1 MATRGGRRQPKRP
14 RTRKKPAARK
24 PVRRK
29 PRKRAAAAAR
39 PGRGTRKTARGAAP
53 ADAPKSAQP
62 GPSDSASAASAP
74 AKTPAAASSDGN
86 AVGPNGLRVR
96 MFRVGF
102 GDFFLLSVQTA
113 AGLKHILIDCG
124 VHAGDIGSI
133 KEAVAQM
140 ADDTGRNLALVIMTH
155 RHADHISGFATCK
168 DVFGQFTVEQVWM
181 SWFEDPGDKQTAA
194 FQASLAGVAQQLAQ
208 ALAARKNPDGDEL
221 RYMAENITGPGLAF
235 GKGNAN
241 DVALAVLHGGF
252 KNKPPIAYYKA
263 GDTPTLPQDLAA
275 AGLTAQ
281 ILGPPHDL
289 ALVAQMN
296 GKNEQYLAAND
307 PSVSRRIHPF
317 EGVFRI
323 RGTAY
328 PKAAFR
334 YEHRETVERS
344 VTEAQPDVLA
354 AKARQADNTLNNQ
367 SLVVLFTFR
376 RKHLLF
382 VGDAQWG
389 NWENFLYGG
398 KVGTSGHTALTDAS
412 KAILGAVDFYK
423 VGHHGSTNATPKD
436 ALGAMRDGCVAMCS
450 TEPGCYGK
458 ASTDTEVPRIPL
470 LDAIEKKTNNQL
482 ARSDQISAGKK
493 KATAGLGALGKP
505 FSTRA
510 SSGSDQLYIDYK
522 L

>member
-1 MATRGGRRQPKRP
+1 
-14 RTRKKPAARK
+14 
-24 PVRRK
+24 
-29 PRKRAAAAAR
+29 
-39 PGRGTRKTARGAAP
+39 
-53 ADAPKSAQP
+53 
-62 GPSDSASAASAP
+62 
-74 AKTPAAASSDGN
+74 
-86 AVGPNGLRVR
+86 

-102 GDFFLLSVQTA
+102 GDFFLLTVQTAA

-133 KEAVAQM
+133 QGAVAQM
-140 ADDTGRNLALVIMTH
+140 AEDTEKNLALVIMTH

-168 DVFGQFTVEQVWM
+168 DVFSQFTVEQVWM
-181 SWFEDPGDKQTAA
+181 SWFEDPSDTKTAA
-194 FQASLAGVAQQLAQ
+194 FQANLAGVAQQLGQ
-208 ALAARKNPDGDEL
+208 ALAARKNPDDNEL
-221 RYMAENITGPGLAF
+221 SYMAGNITGAPLAF
-235 GKGNAN
+235 GQGSSN
-241 DVALAVLHGGF
+241 DVALSVLHGGF

-263 GDTPTLPQDLAA
+263 GDPPKLPDDLVA
-275 AGLTAQ
+275 AGLAAQ

-307 PSVSRRIHPF
+307 PSVSLPIRPF

-323 RGTAY
+323 RAKDY

-334 YEHRETVERS
+334 YSRRETVEQS
-344 VTEAQPDVLA
+344 VTDAQPDMLA

-376 RKHLLF
+376 GKHLLF
-382 VGDAQWG
+382 AGDAQWG

-398 KVGTSGHTALTDAS
+398 KVGASGPTALTDAS
-412 KAILGAVDFYK
+412 KSILGAIDFYK

-436 ALGAMRDGCVAMCS
+436 ALDAMREGCVAMCS

-458 ASTDTEVPRIPL
+458 VETGTEVPRIPL

-482 ARSDQISAGKK
+482 ARSDQVGAGNKK
-493 KATAGLGALGKP
+493 KPDPKLGLLPTVFETPG
-505 FSTRA
+505 
-510 SSGSDQLYIDYK
+510 QNYIDYK